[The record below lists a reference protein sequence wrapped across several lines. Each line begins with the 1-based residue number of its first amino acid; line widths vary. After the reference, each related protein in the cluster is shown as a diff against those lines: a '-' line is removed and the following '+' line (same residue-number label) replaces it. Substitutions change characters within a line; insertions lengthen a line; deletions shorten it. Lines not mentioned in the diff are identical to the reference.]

1 MMIMIIIVIAIN
13 AAASDL
19 NPTYTTQN
27 QMPKAVIS
35 SVYIGPTPLHTQYDM
50 QDLFKTI
57 YWSPPPPSLAL
68 PSPKISTFSSR
79 SRWCIFYL
87 YPLFSFFLFFLF
99 FFLVFSLCM
108 QILSDLSELCVSVR
122 EPLWFGV
129 TEDCTHGDCI
139 HWAYSEP
146 CISNWDVSMCSHIPT
161 TKL

>member
-1 MMIMIIIVIAIN
+1 MQPRQIWIWRIQHKTKCQRPLSA
-13 AAASDL
+13 
-19 NPTYTTQN
+19 PY
-27 QMPKAVIS
+27 IS
-35 SVYIGPTPLHTQYDM
+35 VRPLYIHNMTCKTFLKQFTGPPL
-50 QDLFKTI
+50 LR
-57 YWSPPPPSLAL
+57 PSLSPLLKSL
-68 PSPKISTFSSR
+68 PSLPAQDCAFFIYTLF
-79 SRWCIFYL
+79 F
-87 YPLFSFFLFFLF
+87 PFSFFFFF

>member
-1 MMIMIIIVIAIN
+1 MIIIIIIIVIN
-13 AAASDL
+13 AAVSVF

-35 SVYIGPTPLHTQYDM
+35 SVYIGPTLLHTQHDM

-68 PSPKISTFSSR
+68 PSPQISTFFSR

-87 YPLFSFFLFFLF
+87 CPLFSFFFF

>member
-1 MMIMIIIVIAIN
+1 MQPHHLLIRRIQHKTKCQRPLSA
-13 AAASDL
+13 
-19 NPTYTTQN
+19 PY
-27 QMPKAVIS
+27 IS
-35 SVYIGPTPLHTQYDM
+35 VRPFYIHKYDM

-57 YWSPPPPSLAL
+57 YWSPPPPSFAL
-68 PSPKISTFSSR
+68 PSPQISTFFSR

-87 YPLFSFFLFFLF
+87 CPLFFFLFFF